1 MIAIGSKVTVSY
13 IMRLQDGT
21 EIDRTPEE
29 EPFSFVVGSQEVFP
43 AFEEAITGQ
52 KPGNQVSFSVD
63 PEQGYG
69 PSSPELVQTL
79 PKTAFG
85 DDANLV
91 QGERYDAETEDGL
104 PVSFR
109 VIESTDDTI
118 VADFNHPLAG
128 QTLDLEVHILTVE

>member
-1 MIAIGSKVTVSY
+1 MIEVGSRVTVSY
-13 IMRLQDGT
+13 VMRLQDGT

-29 EPFSFVVGSQEVFP
+29 EPFAFVVGSQEVFP
-43 AFEEAITGQ
+43 AFEEALTGQ
-52 KPGNQVSFSVD
+52 AAGSQVKFAVEPD
-63 PEQGYG
+63 QGYG

-85 DDANLV
+85 EGAELV
-91 QGERYDAETEDGL
+91 AGERYDAETEEGL

-109 VIESTDDTI
+109 VVETNDDTI

-128 QTLDLEVHILTVE
+128 QTLELEVHILEVE